1 MSQWAIDN
9 ASRDYPFAD
18 GYAYAPG
25 LDQIVD
31 AYVVTGKGV
40 HAALSRFIISGVISD
55 IAVVDA
61 ENPAVVLASTANA
74 AAVRT
79 EYGDYVMY
87 QIVDPV
93 TSGVVRL
100 TVYKKTSIVNFVGL
114 APFAAA
120 AHDYAT
126 DALTAIN
133 GVNGNVVLEL
143 DDEADAALQADGSLL
158 ITALSPEDRLGAL
171 PGCQPVMTI
180 NAVPPANSGAFAMR
194 SGADNNHRLSAEGYA
209 IRIENLGQ
217 PCCTCTEY
225 YNAFNRIAAYDK
237 ELAEAINSRVAAV
250 TSKYAELVKRFG
262 VYVTN
267 RPVVNIQQLTNTPL
281 VAAGLWGSP
290 VSRAVYAIM
299 RMTLGSYSAGL
310 GMALTNSTWY
320 PVTLRVVVSS
330 SVVGAA
336 KSGAVRF
343 SMVTGGHRDFDGF
356 PGEVTVTLPPGGTC
370 QITSENHDVSMA
382 GVEAVYTAAVTITP
396 VLANIEP
403 PQGLTNP
410 ASGGTISLTTRGVVP
425 RSATMTRTPAAGS
438 P

>member
-1 MSQWAIDN
+1 MSQWSVDN

-31 AYVVTGKGV
+31 AYVVTSSGV
-40 HAALSRFIISGVISD
+40 QAALSRFIITGTTAD

-61 ENPAVVLASTANA
+61 ENPAVIIASTAH
-74 AAVRT
+74 AVAQRIV
-79 EYGDYVMY
+79 YGDYDIF
-87 QIVDPV
+87 QLNDPV
-93 TSGVVRL
+93 TAGVVRL
-100 TVYKKTSIVNFVGL
+100 TMYRKLGAVTFVGL
-114 APFAAA
+114 ALFAAT

-126 DALTAIN
+126 DALTA
-133 GVNGNVVLEL
+133 VNGLSGNVSLEL
-143 DDEADAALQADGSLL
+143 DDEADAVLQDDGTLL
-158 ITALSPEDRLGAL
+158 LTAVAPEDRLDEL

-180 NAVPPANSGAFAMR
+180 NSVSPANSGAFALN
-194 SGADNNHRLSAEGYA
+194 SGADNNHRVTAEGYSL
-209 IRIENLGQ
+209 RIENLGQ

-225 YNAFNRIAAYDK
+225 YNAFTRIAAYDK
-237 ELAEAINSRVAAV
+237 ELATAIDTRVAAAI
-250 TSKYAELVKRFG
+250 SKYAELVKRFG

-267 RPVVNIQQLTNTPL
+267 RPVVNISKLTDTPL

-290 VSRAVYAIM
+290 VSRAVYAMM
-299 RMTLGSYSAGL
+299 RMTVGSYSAGL
-310 GMALTNSTWY
+310 GVALTNSTWY
-320 PVTLRVVVSS
+320 PVTLSVVVSS

-356 PGEVTVTLPPGGTC
+356 PGTLNVTLPPGGVC

-382 GVEAVYTAAVTITP
+382 GVEAVYTAAITITP
-396 VLANIEP
+396 VLTNVTP

-410 ASGGTISLTTRGVVP
+410 DTGGTITLTTRSVIP
-425 RSATMTRTPAAGS
+425 SSAVMTQTLVTPT
-438 P
+438 